1 MNQRT
6 ALAIT
11 AALTAFILVVIGGL
25 VSRMN
30 LMPDVTP
37 AAAAQ
42 IDPATEA
49 LIQER
54 EAAYRQALAEANAR
68 LEEANRQIAAANQRL
83 QATASTPDAPT
94 AAPAQPSAPA
104 YVVSAEQAQTIAQGA
119 AGDAVASRAAEL
131 VSFQGV
137 PAYEIGFGDALIY
150 IDAQSGAVLYNGV
163 APATGQ
169 VTQEQAIQAALAY
182 LGGGEVRDV
191 ELKEEHGMLV
201 YRVTFSDGSEIYV
214 DPASGQVAY
223 AEIAGGEHERHE
235 HEQHDE
241 HTDDSWNS

>member
-6 ALAIT
+6 ALTIA
-11 AALTAFILVVIGGL
+11 AALTAFLLVVIGGL
-25 VSRMN
+25 ASR
-30 LMPDVTP
+30 LTSTPDVTP

-83 QATASTPDAPT
+83 QEPSISPDTGAAV
-94 AAPAQPSAPA
+94 AAPAPA
-104 YVVSAEQAQTIAQGA
+104 YAVSVEQAQTIAQGA
-119 AGDAVASRAAEL
+119 AGDVLSSRAAEL
-131 VSFQGV
+131 VSFQGT
-137 PAYEIGFGDALIY
+137 PAYEVGFGSGLIY
-150 IDAQSGAVLYNGV
+150 VDAQSGAVLYNGV
-163 APATGQ
+163 TPASGQ
-169 VTQEQAIQAALAY
+169 VSQEQAIQAALAY
-182 LGGGEVRDV
+182 LGGGEVRDA

-201 YRVTFSDGSEIYV
+201 YRIKFSDGSEIYV

-241 HTDDSWNS
+241 HSDDSWNS